1 MKKMKAE
8 AIEEDTS
15 IYTNPI
21 EKDNEEVC
29 ICAICTIIFIYR
41 ELVKVARYT

>member
-29 ICAICTIIFIYR
+29 TNVDKYVQYLPSFSYL
-41 ELVKVARYT
+41 ENG